1 MKLDT
6 HEEIREFYDRNLNMT
21 LLDLACETGLTV
33 PEVKKILMEDSIMN
47 ITEDVERE
55 A

>member
-33 PEVKKILMEDSIMN
+33 PEVKKY
-47 ITEDVERE
+47 
-55 A
+55 

>member
-21 LLDLACETGLTV
+21 LLDLSCETGLTV
-33 PEVKKILMEDSIMN
+33 PELKKILMEDSSMA
-47 ITEDVERE
+47 DLDGERE

>member
-21 LLDLACETGLTV
+21 LLDLSCETGLTV
-33 PEVKKILMEDSIMN
+33 PELKKILMEDSSIMN
-47 ITEDVERE
+47 IEVEED
-55 A
+55 